1 MANFFYS
8 SILMYCNSVVCGSY
22 LLICGESITS
32 TLVTPRFLVYRE
44 IKLRTTFTKLCA
56 PNLLTNVGLVR
67 LLVARLTA
75 SYVFIVCTTVYH
87 MTLQA
92 LLELLQSERFK
103 NCNSI
108 IIYCTRRE
116 QTDRLATV
124 IRTVLSNGGET
135 TSDKIAES
143 YHAGLSAAQ
152 RRRIQKQFMSGR

>member
-1 MANFFYS
+1 M
-8 SILMYCNSVVCGSY
+8 
-22 LLICGESITS
+22 
-32 TLVTPRFLVYRE
+32 
-44 IKLRTTFTKLCA
+44 RTTFTKLCA